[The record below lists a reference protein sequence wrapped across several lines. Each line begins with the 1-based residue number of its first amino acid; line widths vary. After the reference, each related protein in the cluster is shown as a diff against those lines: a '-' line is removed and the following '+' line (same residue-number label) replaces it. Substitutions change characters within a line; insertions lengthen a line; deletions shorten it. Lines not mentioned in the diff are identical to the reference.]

1 MFHKIQYNNKKTN
14 IVTFCLFLRIYGSF
28 LIFSFSSPHIQIFMS
43 SEPQQKKL
51 KTMTSVTSSETK
63 SNSWVEYD
71 AATCDFPIQNL
82 PYGIFKPS
90 PDAPARCGTAIGKYV
105 LDLSVLHETGMFQQ
119 LGTWTSVFCEP
130 TLNSFMGLG
139 SAKWAAARAAITRL
153 LDPEEGALRDNEA
166 VKGQALI
173 EMSAVIMCLPCR
185 IGDYTD
191 FYASRE
197 HATNVGTMFRGADN
211 ALQPN
216 WLTLPVGYHGR
227 ASSVVV
233 TGTPI
238 RRPRGQLQKDRA
250 DPKQGSTHGPCKLLD
265 FELEMGCFVGPGNKL
280 GDPIDM
286 NKVEDHIFGFV
297 ILNDWS
303 ARDIQKWEY
312 IPLGPFTAK
321 NVMSTISPW
330 IVTPAALNAFACPTS
345 AGTQTDPVPH
355 KYLQDPNYGSYDLN
369 LSVAIKPVEKP
380 DAAPS
385 VITNSNFKYMYWN
398 HRQQLVHHTVTGC
411 NMQPGD
417 LLGSGTISGPTA
429 DPPTY
434 GSMLELAWA
443 GPGHGPGSKA
453 IDLGNGVERKFL
465 KDGDEVFMTGFC
477 QGNGY
482 RVGFGECR
490 GVVLPAHT
498 N

>member
-1 MFHKIQYNNKKTN
+1 
-14 IVTFCLFLRIYGSF
+14 
-28 LIFSFSSPHIQIFMS
+28 MS
-43 SEPQQKKL
+43 S
-51 KTMTSVTSSETK
+51 SSGESK
-63 SNSWVEYD
+63 SPSFVEYD

-90 PDAPARCGTAIGKYV
+90 ADAAPRCGTAIGDQV
-105 LDLSVLHETGMFQQ
+105 VDLSVLHETGMFQQ

-139 SAKWAAARAAITRL
+139 ASKWSAVRAAIAQL
-153 LDPEEGALRDNEA
+153 LSAEEATLRDNSA
-166 VKGQALI
+166 VRSQALI
-173 EMSAVIMCLPCR
+173 PMSSVTMCLPCH
-185 IGDYTD
+185 IGDFTD

-216 WLTLPVGYHGR
+216 WLNLPVGYHGR

-233 TGTPI
+233 SGTPI
-238 RRPRGQLQKDRA
+238 RRPRAQLQKDRA
-250 DPKQGSTHGPCKLLD
+250 DPKQGSVYGTCKLLD
-265 FELEMGCFVGPGNKL
+265 FELEMGMFVGPGNDL
-280 GDPIDM
+280 GTPIDI
-286 NKVEDHIFGFV
+286 NKADDHVFGFV
-297 ILNDWS
+297 LLNDWS
-303 ARDIQKWEY
+303 CRDIQKWEY

-330 IVTPAALNAFACPTS
+330 IVTPAALAAFTCPTS
-345 AGTQTDPVPH
+345 AGQQTDPVPH
-355 KYLQDPNYGSYDLN
+355 PYLRDPKYGSYDVQLQ
-369 LSVAIKPVEKP
+369 VAIKPVEQAN
-380 DAAPS
+380 DATAQPS

-398 HRQQLVHHTVTGC
+398 HRQQLAHHTVTGC
-411 NMQPGD
+411 NMRPGD

-429 DPPTY
+429 EPPTY

-443 GPGHGPGSKA
+443 GPGHGPGSKT
-453 IDLGNGVERKFL
+453 IQLSDGVERKFL
-465 KDGDEVFMTGFC
+465 KDGDEVFMTGHC

-482 RVGFGECR
+482 RIGFGECR
-490 GVVLPAHT
+490 GAVLPAHT